1 MKRFR
6 LLKATRQS
14 TEYSC
19 GASALQAVLSY
30 WGKDLDED
38 ELMKLLKTTPETGT
52 YPEDIVRVA
61 KELGFEVELKENLSI
76 DDLEKA
82 TNKGVPVI
90 ALGQAWRSRD
100 EANTAV
106 EEDWQDGHYVV
117 ILAVDKD
124 YVYFEDPFVRM
135 GKGFMPRQRFEEHW
149 HNIGGRASTDASKQM
164 HLGIIIQGKR
174 PAKNKSLKQLDLSS
188 LDFGKIGPLQLIVTE
203 FQGEVMPYDLIEA
216 MKSILES
223 GNFIRPVAF
232 VALFKD
238 KDGKLTALEGGDI
251 TAGEEAIEI
260 DAIVAEIAGLRLGG
274 PEVAKS
280 MVEAAF
286 KGAAKGDFGL
296 SEKNIQRMGKELPP
310 NTTALIILF
319 EHLWGKKLRD
329 VVVGEYGGVIV
340 NQRIIS
346 RDELDELGAKL
357 KAESKAGGNEKKT
370 V

>member
-82 TNKGVPVI
+82 TSKGVPVI

-100 EANTAV
+100 EANMAV

-135 GKGFMPRQRFEEHW
+135 GKGFMPRQTFEEHW
-149 HNIGGRASTDASKQM
+149 HNIGGKKSTDASKQM
-164 HLGIIIQGKR
+164 HLGIIIRGKR
-174 PAKNKSLKQLDLSS
+174 PAKNKSLKQLDLSN
-188 LDFGKIGPLQLIVTE
+188 LDFGKIGPLQLVAIE
-203 FQGEVMPYDLIEA
+203 FQGFLYPYDIVES

-223 GNFIRPVAF
+223 GIIRPVAF
-232 VALFKD
+232 ITLYKD

-251 TAGEEAIEI
+251 TDEEEMIEI
-260 DAIVAEIAGLRLGG
+260 EAIVAEIAGLRLGG
-274 PEVAKS
+274 PKAAKS

-286 KGAAKGDFGL
+286 KGAAEGDFGL
-296 SEKNIQRMGKELPP
+296 SEKNIQRMGEELPP
-310 NTTALIILF
+310 NTTSLIVLF
-319 EHLWGKKLRD
+319 EHLWGKQLRD
-329 VVVGEYGGVIV
+329 IVVGEYGGVIV

-346 RDELDELGAKL
+346 RDELDKLGAKL

-370 V
+370 A